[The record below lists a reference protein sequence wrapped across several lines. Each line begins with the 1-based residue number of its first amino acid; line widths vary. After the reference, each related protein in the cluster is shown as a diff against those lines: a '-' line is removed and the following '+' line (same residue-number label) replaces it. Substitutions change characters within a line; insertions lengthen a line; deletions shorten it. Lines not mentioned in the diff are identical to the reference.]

1 MLHDQD
7 IREPLFEYLEEVY
20 GKIRIIEEKQMG
32 NSRADVVMVAE
43 EALFGIE
50 IKSDADTYA
59 RLESQVK
66 DYDKFYDYNIVVVGT
81 THAMHIEEHVPEWW
95 GIITAEIEEDSL
107 DFYYLRRP
115 QPNPNMDLKKKVQIL
130 WRPEVAHILEKYRLP
145 AYKEKS
151 KQYAMRKLVEKMPDF
166 ILNREISQE
175 LFERDYTEIEEQI
188 AAYRKEQSRKNV
200 VRRSIIKRRR
210 R

>member
-32 NSRADVVMVAE
+32 NSRADVVMVTE